1 MALSGLTAQS
11 LISHQRCLNGDG
23 APRYKT
29 STQTNLNKR
38 HSLGGLKSCHEAE
51 DEAGRRVDR
60 GRVKWKEADLMT
72 IISYPNSNYQRII
85 FVYL

>member
-1 MALSGLTAQS
+1 MVMELPGTKLPPKQ
-11 LISHQRCLNGDG
+11 
-23 APRYKT
+23 T
-29 STQTNLNKR
+29 STKG